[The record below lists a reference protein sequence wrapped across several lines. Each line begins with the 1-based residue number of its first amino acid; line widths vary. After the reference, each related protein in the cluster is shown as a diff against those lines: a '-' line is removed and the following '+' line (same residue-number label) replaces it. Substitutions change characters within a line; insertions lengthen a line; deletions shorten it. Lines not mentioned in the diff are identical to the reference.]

1 MTLEIP
7 HQAYQNKQRVKRKA
21 LSLLKMLT
29 QFFCGA
35 VYNAVQDGYNFFN
48 LCRAVARL
56 FITRGERGGGGGG
69 GGGGRGGGF
78 GKGGGGGGGGGGIMA
93 SAEGTNLI
101 VGSGCILP

>member
-1 MTLEIP
+1 MIKRRWVLSYCISLTLEIP

-29 QFFCGA
+29 QFFCGG
-35 VYNAVQDGYNFFN
+35 VYNAVQDGYNFIN

-56 FITRGERGGGGGG
+56 FITRGE
-69 GGGGRGGGF
+69 
-78 GKGGGGGGGGGGIMA
+78 GGGGIMA

>member
-56 FITRGERGGGGGG
+56 FITRGERGGGGGV
-69 GGGGRGGGF
+69 
-78 GKGGGGGGGGGGIMA
+78 GGGIMA

>member
-1 MTLEIP
+1 MGPFLLHILDPGNSSPSLSE
-7 HQAYQNKQRVKRKA
+7 QQRVKRKA

-56 FITRGERGGGGGG
+56 FITRGEGGGGALW
-69 GGGGRGGGF
+69 RVP
-78 GKGGGGGGGGGGIMA
+78 KERT
-93 SAEGTNLI
+93 S
-101 VGSGCILP
+101 